1 MDTIHAIFENGVFRP
16 TVPVNLPER
25 SECDLLIT
33 SPTKNGATFQE
44 LEFSRSGLEKVY
56 QILSERFES
65 GHSDTAAR
73 HNEHQP

>member
-16 TVPVNLPER
+16 TVPVNLPDR
-25 SECDLLIT
+25 SECNLLIT
-33 SPTKNGATFQE
+33 PAGKKGTTSQE